1 MAKKTKR
8 RHHQV
13 PKGLS
18 WASWASCDTT
28 DTEFSDKSGLLD
40 MIALGVCGWLISLES
55 DAGDI
60 LSRRGENNSIDTKWD
75 VGCMPSSPFF
85 REIVDFVCFGRPPM
99 DNYVSINDRCISVDG
114 SELTMPRTIVRIAHK
129 RELVQSTVTFVTM
142 NLPTTGWLPSRR
154 APVVAI
160 VVPVLGGART
170 LERALA
176 AGLARTQVGANGLI
190 VVCKFG
196 TYTRYKGERTHWY
209 CLYCTQPMGLFSP
222 HGLLA
227 TNRCVMIIE
236 RWTKTD
242 DVSLWI
248 TDSSNRR

>member
-142 NLPTTGWLPSRR
+142 NLPTTGWLPFKESTRCGNSSTGFGGSKDARKGTGSR
-154 APVVAI
+154 V
-160 VVPVLGGART
+160 GT
-170 LERALA
+170 N
-176 AGLARTQVGANGLI
+176 AGRGQRPDSGLQI
-190 VVCKFG
+190 WHLH
-196 TYTRYKGERTHWY
+196 E
-209 CLYCTQPMGLFSP
+209 
-222 HGLLA
+222 
-227 TNRCVMIIE
+227 I
-236 RWTKTD
+236 
-242 DVSLWI
+242 
-248 TDSSNRR
+248 